1 MSKTSKEYGGWQV
14 YTRLLSYLKA
24 TWFTF
29 VVAILGN
36 VIYALASGAM
46 APAMKYVVEAIEDPS
61 PQNRIFVPLLIICVF
76 AVRGFGSFFSAYYMA
91 KVAREIVHQLRIQI
105 FDRMIKLPCSF
116 YDANSTGHLV
126 SRITYNVEQVTGAAT
141 NAITVALREGFT
153 VIFLMSYMVYS
164 NWRLTLVF
172 LAVGPVI
179 GGLVAIV
186 TRTFRN
192 LSRNI
197 QASMGEVTHVA
208 SETFTGYRV
217 MRTFGGENQELD
229 RFTSA
234 SHHNISQNLK
244 MSFVQ
249 AISTPVIQILISLS
263 IAALVWLALS
273 PEVLRDMATAEFI
286 AFITAATTIA
296 KPIRQLSEVNSVIQ
310 KGIAASQ
317 TIFGQIDEEIEEDR
331 GVKDLVRARG
341 ELSVQNLRFR
351 YPDTEKYVLED
362 ISLKI
367 NAGQTVALVGRS
379 GSGKSTLASLIP
391 RFYDYS
397 QGEIMLDGVPLK
409 ELKMSSLRQQISLVT
424 QQVTLFNDT
433 VANNIAY
440 GSLRGA
446 PMEKIREA
454 AEAAHAIEFI
464 EGLEKGFDTV
474 LGENGVLLS
483 GGQRQRLAIAR
494 ALLKDAP
501 VLILD
506 EATSALDTHAE
517 RHIQAALEN
526 VMKGRTTLV
535 IAHRLSTIENADMIV
550 VMDQGKILET
560 GTHQELIALNG
571 AYAAL
576 HQLQFSENDA

>member
-1 MSKTSKEYGGWQV
+1 VSISSKEYGGWQA
-14 YTRLLSYLKA
+14 YTRLLGYLKA
-24 TWFTF
+24 TWIAFII
-29 VVAILGN
+29 AILGN
-36 VIYALASGAM
+36 VVYALASGAM

-61 PQNRIFVPLLIICVF
+61 PQNRILVPLLIMCVF
-76 AVRGFGSFFSAYYMA
+76 AVRGIGSFFSSFYMA
-91 KVAREIVHQLRIQI
+91 KVAREIVHRLRIQL

-126 SRITYNVEQVTGAAT
+126 SKITYNVEQVTGAAT
-141 NAITVALREGFT
+141 NAITVVLREGFT
-153 VIFLMSYMVYS
+153 VIFLLGYMIYS

-172 LAVGPVI
+172 LVVGPII
-179 GGLVAIV
+179 GLLVSVV
-186 TRTFRN
+186 TKSFRK
-192 LSRNI
+192 LSQNV
-197 QASMGEVTHVA
+197 QSSMGDVTHVA

-217 MRTFGGENQELD
+217 MRTFGGEDQELE
-229 RFTSA
+229 RFTAA
-234 SHHNISQNLK
+234 SLHNISQNLK
-244 MSFVQ
+244 MSFIQ
-249 AISTPVIQILISLS
+249 SISTPVIQMLISLA

-273 PEVLRDMATAEFI
+273 PDVLRDMATAEFI

-296 KPIRQLSEVNSVIQ
+296 KPVRQLSEVNSVIQ

-317 TIFGQIDEEIEEDR
+317 TIFTQIDEPIENDH
-331 GVKDLVRARG
+331 GVKEIARAQG
-341 ELSVQNLRFR
+341 SLDIQNLRFK
-351 YPDTEKYVLED
+351 YPGSEKEVLENF
-362 ISLKI
+362 SLSIKS
-367 NAGQTVALVGRS
+367 GQTIALVGRS

-391 RFYDYS
+391 RFYDYA
-397 QGEIMLDGVPLK
+397 QGEILLDGIPLK
-409 ELKMSSLRQQISLVT
+409 SLRLNSLRRQISLVT

-446 PMEKIREA
+446 SMEQIRQT
-454 AEAAHAIEFI
+454 AEAAHALEFI
-464 EGLEKGFDTV
+464 ENLEHGFDTV

-501 VLILD
+501 LLILD
-506 EATSALDTHAE
+506 EATSALDSHAE

-535 IAHRLSTIENADMIV
+535 IAHRLSTIESADLIV
-550 VMDQGKILET
+550 VMDQGKILEM
-560 GTHQELIALNG
+560 GTHQELIDKNG

-576 HQLQFSENDA
+576 HQLQFSESEA